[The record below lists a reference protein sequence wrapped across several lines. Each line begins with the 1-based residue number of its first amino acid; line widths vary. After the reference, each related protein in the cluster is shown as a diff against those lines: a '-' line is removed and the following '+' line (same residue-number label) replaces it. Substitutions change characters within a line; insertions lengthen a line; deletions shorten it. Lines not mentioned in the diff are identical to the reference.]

1 MVLAPGRDRQLFGG
15 RLAGAHASTAWH
27 GMLSEMGMIV
37 VSQFAVGRPDFE
49 SLVRQGRADRRRWKA
64 LEGAF
69 VGFADDL
76 SWWVEAAKAQRA
88 KKAPPY

>member
-1 MVLAPGRDRQLFGG
+1 
-15 RLAGAHASTAWH
+15 LAGAHAATAWH
-27 GMLSEMGMIV
+27 GILSEMGMIV
-37 VSQFAVGRPDFE
+37 VSSSLSVGPISRTLSDKGEPIGE
-49 SLVRQGRADRRRWKA
+49 SGKH
-64 LEGAF
+64 LEDAF